1 MAKSSD
7 RSAARKRSSPLTD
20 YHDASEPLEPKG
32 FGEAPQ
38 ADLEGAPYQ
47 GNVADW
53 VRDLEEAAAKEAR
66 KASTRA
72 IRSEAGKHRLKASV
86 QFLGLLCEPMPRVFL
101 SETKDLEQPL

>member
-38 ADLEGAPYQ
+38 AGFEGAP
-47 GNVADW
+47 
-53 VRDLEEAAAKEAR
+53 
-66 KASTRA
+66 
-72 IRSEAGKHRLKASV
+72 
-86 QFLGLLCEPMPRVFL
+86 
-101 SETKDLEQPL
+101 